1 MESGVELVENTYTE
15 ALYSFKVE
23 LAWDQFTQG
32 MGIRDDLRGKVF
44 MSQPDSLVPTAVVS
58 RLEIAN
64 KACQA
69 VASVEKKKS
78 VNVVSASFCI

>member
-1 MESGVELVENTYTE
+1 
-15 ALYSFKVE
+15 
-23 LAWDQFTQG
+23 
-32 MGIRDDLRGKVF
+32 

-69 VASVEKKKS
+69 VVSVEKKKS

>member
-1 MESGVELVENTYTE
+1 
-15 ALYSFKVE
+15 
-23 LAWDQFTQG
+23 

-44 MSQPDSLVPTAVVS
+44 MSQPESLVPTVVVS

-78 VNVVSASFCI
+78 ANVVSASFCI

>member
-1 MESGVELVENTYTE
+1 
-15 ALYSFKVE
+15 
-23 LAWDQFTQG
+23 
-32 MGIRDDLRGKVF
+32 
-44 MSQPDSLVPTAVVS
+44 MSQPESLVPTVVVS

-78 VNVVSASFCI
+78 VDVVSAPVCI

>member
-1 MESGVELVENTYTE
+1 
-15 ALYSFKVE
+15 
-23 LAWDQFTQG
+23 
-32 MGIRDDLRGKVF
+32 
-44 MSQPDSLVPTAVVS
+44 MSQPESQVPTVVVVS